1 MAEQKNSIS
10 LELAINAHKFTC
22 PYYSP
27 NSAGL
32 DPPPHC
38 GAYNIYQQRDCSGN
52 CWYMKHFKELLNDLT
67 NESK

>member
-1 MAEQKNSIS
+1 MAVQKNCID
-10 LELAINAHKFTC
+10 LDLAINAHKFTC

-38 GAYNIYQQRDCSGN
+38 GAHDIYHQPDCSGD
-52 CWYMKHFKELLNDLT
+52 CWYMRHFKELLNDLT
-67 NESK
+67 SK